1 MDAVSAGNGAAPC
14 AQELCGVHAVGPLHI
29 NAPRAAEARH
39 LLRRTAQLRPKPR
52 LIEDPPAGLRRCLA
66 AERKEIGKHDT
77 LLPLYRMRRP
87 RDPPR
92 FGRIIFIQ
100 KRFINILDISL
111 SRCKVG
117 KIEARPTRVARSQ
130 RSRDP
135 ERVKGEAAEEPP
147 PFPQRRYLG
156 RREKIL
162 RTVTG
167 FAPWR
172 AVMREHEI

>member
-1 MDAVSAGNGAAPC
+1 M
-14 AQELCGVHAVGPLHI
+14 HAVGPLHI

-39 LLRRTAQLRPKPR
+39 LLRRTVQLRPKPR

-111 SRCKVG
+111 SRCIMK
-117 KIEARPTRVARSQ
+117 P
-130 RSRDP
+130 
-135 ERVKGEAAEEPP
+135 
-147 PFPQRRYLG
+147 
-156 RREKIL
+156 
-162 RTVTG
+162 
-167 FAPWR
+167 
-172 AVMREHEI
+172 VMREAAADRSRARIRREPGV

>member
-1 MDAVSAGNGAAPC
+1 MRAGAVRRARRR
-14 AQELCGVHAVGPLHI
+14 PLHI

-111 SRCKVG
+111 SRCIMKPVMR
-117 KIEARPTRVARSQ
+117 EAAAD
-130 RSRDP
+130 RSRA
-135 ERVKGEAAEEPP
+135 RIRAGTGRLKGEAC
-147 PFPQRRYLG
+147 RRAACRSRSAGIWDAG
-156 RREKIL
+156 RRSCGLSRGLPRGEL
-162 RTVTG
+162 SCANTRFDVRHDG
-167 FAPWR
+167 R
-172 AVMREHEI
+172 S